1 VTNEDDVKDVDM
13 PAWKKRA
20 LEQGIGNTDA
30 DAKAAPFGMA
40 GWNAEASVSASDAA
54 KSKDDGHSHDHGHSH
69 EHMDHPGNF
78 EERPTGD
85 TGGRDFAERAFT
97 VGLGGPVGS
106 GKTALMLALCKK
118 LRDRMSVGAVTNDI
132 FTRED
137 GEFLTR
143 NEALVKER
151 IMAVETGGCPHAAIR
166 EDISANLDA
175 CEKLTL
181 TLEPLDIILL
191 ESGGDNLAANFSP
204 ELADFTLYVIDVSGG
219 DKVPR
224 KGGPGVTQSDVLVIN
239 KTDLAEAVGASLEV
253 MDRDSKR
260 MRGDGPTVF
269 AQAKASLGLGVD
281 DIVNHILKAWNAST
295 GKEIPPEL

>member
-1 VTNEDDVKDVDM
+1 M
-13 PAWKKRA
+13 LYHILP
-20 LEQGIGNTDA
+20 LSLSLYIYIYIYIYLSL
-30 DAKAAPFGMA
+30 P
-40 GWNAEASVSASDAA
+40 
-54 KSKDDGHSHDHGHSH
+54 SH
-69 EHMDHPGNF
+69 EHLDHPGNF
-78 EERPTGD
+78 NERPNAPNKNKPNINYKN
-85 TGGRDFAERAFT
+85 RDFKERAFT

-118 LRDRMSVGAVTNDI
+118 LRDRISVAAVTNDI

-143 NEALVKER
+143 KNALESER

-166 EDISANLDA
+166 EDISANLTA
-175 CEKLTL
+175 CEKLSVL
-181 TLEPLDIILL
+181 IDPLDLILL

-239 KTDLAEAVGASLEV
+239 KTDLAKAVGASLEV

-269 AQAKASLGLGVD
+269 AQARENLGLGVD
-281 DIVNHILKAWNAST
+281 DIVDHIFKAWSDAT
-295 GKEIPPEL
+295 GRSIPDMTPPM